1 MSEAAV
7 DDLWFDHPLGFPGAF
22 LVPSWGL
29 PDCGA
34 VRKTSIAQPISGRTV
49 MARGLSCALVLL
61 GSMLPA
67 AALAQSCNTADRTI
81 ALILD
86 ASGSM
91 NAKLPNGETRIAVA
105 RRAVKG
111 VAALVPAQAQLGL
124 RLYGAQ
130 SPASQKNCQDTHL
143 GVPFGPAGA
152 LGEVITKVVD
162 DAKAQGY
169 TPIAY
174 SLAQAANDFPADAK
188 ERVIVLVSD
197 GKETCQG
204 DPVVAAKALAAKGIT
219 VHTVGFIV
227 DSAARGQLQ
236 AIARATGGTYF
247 DAPVGPELP
256 DTLKSA
262 LNACKTRVAT
272 PPPRPQPG
280 KLRTTSTTWL
290 TSHAVLNAETG
301 QQVGTL
307 DSSKRELTLPAG
319 IYEVKFGPASW
330 KGIEVRPGE
339 TTTIDPGVIRVT
351 PNASAAVV
359 DSETGE
365 KHGSFDNVSTSV
377 TLMPGVYD
385 LRFGKIDWRFIK
397 VDGGKTTLLKPVQ
410 VILNRALK
418 WKAARVTTQDGTE
431 VFRFDAVTW
440 KAALPPGDYIV
451 EVDGNKL
458 PFPATEGEVLEV
470 KPQ

>member
-1 MSEAAV
+1 MQMLTPAGLIALAV
-7 DDLWFDHPLGFPGAF
+7 CVFPL
-22 LVPSWGL
+22 
-29 PDCGA
+29 
-34 VRKTSIAQPISGRTV
+34 
-49 MARGLSCALVLL
+49 
-61 GSMLPA
+61 

-81 ALILD
+81 ALVLD

-91 NAKLPNGETRIAVA
+91 NARLPNGETRIAVA

-111 VAALVPAQAQLGL
+111 VASLVPAQAQLGL

-130 SPASQKNCQDTHL
+130 SPASQKNCQDSNL
-143 GVPFGPAGA
+143 AVPFSPAGA
-152 LGEVITKVVD
+152 LGEVISKAVD

-174 SLAQAANDFPADAK
+174 SLAQAANDFRADAK

-204 DPVVAAKALAAKGIT
+204 DPVVAAKALAPKGIT

-227 DSAARGQLQ
+227 DTAARGQLQ
-236 AIARATGGTYF
+236 AIARATGGSYF

-256 DTLKSA
+256 ETLKSA
-262 LNACKTRVAT
+262 LNACKKTVAT
-272 PPPRPQPG
+272 LPPRPHPG

-290 TSHAVLNAETG
+290 TSHAVRNAETG

-307 DSSKRELTLPAG
+307 DSAKRELTLPAG

-339 TTTIDPGVIRVT
+339 TTTIDPGVLKVE
-351 PNASAAVV
+351 AKVFVHAAVV

-385 LRFGKIDWRFIK
+385 LRFWKSQWRFVK
-397 VDGGKTTLLKPVQ
+397 VDGGKTTMLRPVV
-410 VILNRALK
+410 VILAPSLK

-431 VFRFDAVTW
+431 VFRFDAVDWRT
-440 KAALPPGDYIV
+440 ALPPGDYIV
-451 EVDGNKL
+451 EVDGKKL
-458 PFPATEGEVLEV
+458 PFPAAEGDVLEV
-470 KPQ
+470 TPQ

>member
-1 MSEAAV
+1 MR
-7 DDLWFDHPLGFPGAF
+7 G
-22 LVPSWGL
+22 
-29 PDCGA
+29 
-34 VRKTSIAQPISGRTV
+34 ISHT
-49 MARGLSCALVLL
+49 ALL
-61 GSMLPA
+61 GISITFFPA
-67 AALAQSCNTADRTI
+67 GAWGQTCNTVDRSVL
-81 ALILD
+81 LILD

-105 RRAVKG
+105 QRAVKG
-111 VAALVPAQAQLGL
+111 VASFIPGEAQLSL
-124 RLYGAQ
+124 RLYGSQ
-130 SPASQKNCQDTHL
+130 SPRENKDCEDTEVA
-143 GVPFGPAGA
+143 VPFALASASGA
-152 LGEVITKVVD
+152 PITAAVD
-162 DAKAQGY
+162 GATAQGY

-174 SLAQAANDFPADAK
+174 SLDQAASDFPADAK

-197 GKETCQG
+197 GKETCKG
-204 DPVVAAKALAAKGIT
+204 DPTVAAKALGAKGIT

-227 DSAARGQLQ
+227 DTAARGQLQ
-236 AIARATGGTYF
+236 AIARATGGSYF

-262 LNACKTRVAT
+262 LSACKKTVVT
-272 PPPRPQPG
+272 LPPKPQPG
-280 KLRTTSTTWL
+280 KLRTTSATWL

-301 QQVGTL
+301 QKVGEFN
-307 DSSKRELTLPAG
+307 SSHLEMTLPAG

-339 TTTIDPGVIRVT
+339 TTTIEPGVLKVEV
-351 PNASAAVV
+351 SVFVHAAVV

-385 LRFGKIDWRFIK
+385 LRFAKSEWRFIK
-397 VDGGKTTLLKPVQ
+397 VDGGKTTTLRPVA
-410 VILNRALK
+410 VILADDLK
-418 WKAARVTTQDGTE
+418 WQKARVTTQDGKE
-431 VFRFDAVTW
+431 VARFDAVTW

-451 EVDGNKL
+451 EVDGNKF
-458 PFPATEGEVLEV
+458 PFLAGEGEVFEV

>member
-1 MSEAAV
+1 MRASLVALAV
-7 DDLWFDHPLGFPGAF
+7 G
-22 LVPSWGL
+22 V
-29 PDCGA
+29 
-34 VRKTSIAQPISGRTV
+34 Q
-49 MARGLSCALVLL
+49 
-61 GSMLPA
+61 PA
-67 AALAQSCNTADRTI
+67 ASLAQSCNTADRSVL
-81 ALILD
+81 LILD

-105 RRAVKG
+105 QRAIKG
-111 VAALVPAQAQLGL
+111 VAGFVPAQAQLSL
-124 RLYGAQ
+124 RMYGAQ
-130 SPASQKNCQDTHL
+130 SAASQKNCQDTNL
-143 GVPFGPAGA
+143 AVPFGPASASGGA
-152 LGEVITKVVD
+152 ITASVD
-162 DAKAQGY
+162 GAKAQGY

-174 SLAQAANDFPADAK
+174 SLGQAANDFPADAK

-219 VHTVGFIV
+219 VHTVGFVV
-227 DSAARGQLQ
+227 DTAARGQLQ
-236 AIARATGGTYF
+236 AIARATGGSYF

-262 LNACKTRVAT
+262 LNVCKKTVVT
-272 PPPRPQPG
+272 LPPRPQPG
-280 KLRTTSTTWL
+280 KLRTTSATWL

-301 QQVGTL
+301 QQVGSFN
-307 DSSKRELTLPAG
+307 SSHLEVPLPAG

-339 TTTIDPGVIRVT
+339 TTTIEPGVLKIQV
-351 PNASAAVV
+351 SVHVHAAVV

-385 LRFGKIDWRFIK
+385 LRFAKSEWRFIK
-397 VDGGKTTLLKPVQ
+397 IDGGKTTTLKPVA
-410 VILNRALK
+410 VILAPDLK
-418 WKAARVTTQDGTE
+418 WKTARVTTQDGKE
-431 VFRFDAVTW
+431 VARFDAVTW
-440 KAALPPGDYIV
+440 KVGLPPGDYIV
-451 EVDGNKL
+451 EVDGNKF
-458 PFPATEGEVLEV
+458 PFPATEGEVFEV